1 MTSRNPN
8 PGATPAERRLWG
20 SGMVPGSVARNKAR
34 RSSAEQVAAER
45 DKARRTREDDW
56 PTGKPKPARLGE
68 QVEVAGG
75 MRAWVREEPVRQKQ
89 RQRRGG
95 KRQKKVGSGRMAT
108 VTERTR
114 IVALRARG
122 LTYQAIAN
130 ELGLSYATVR
140 QEFG

>member
-1 MTSRNPN
+1 
-8 PGATPAERRLWG
+8 
-20 SGMVPGSVARNKAR
+20 
-34 RSSAEQVAAER
+34 
-45 DKARRTREDDW
+45 
-56 PTGKPKPARLGE
+56 
-68 QVEVAGG
+68 

-89 RQRRGG
+89 RQRRRG
-95 KRQKKVGSGRMAT
+95 KRQKKVGSGRAAT

-114 IVALRARG
+114 IVALRAMG

>member
-1 MTSRNPN
+1 
-8 PGATPAERRLWG
+8 
-20 SGMVPGSVARNKAR
+20 MVPGSVARNKGR

-95 KRQKKVGSGRMAT
+95 KRQKQEAVARGSSKRQKKVGSGRVAT

>member
-20 SGMVPGSVARNKAR
+20 SGMVPGSVARNKGR

-75 MRAWVREEPVRQKQ
+75 MRAWVREEPDPGPSPAGERIRQA
-89 RQRRGG
+89 
-95 KRQKKVGSGRMAT
+95 VGSHRSERVSGLDAGRRPPSPGAGAS
-108 VTERTR
+108 E
-114 IVALRARG
+114 LRRPLQPG
-122 LTYQAIAN
+122 QAPPRSRAQD
-130 ELGLSYATVR
+130 A
-140 QEFG
+140 

>member
-1 MTSRNPN
+1 MRVRNPN
-8 PGATPAERRLWG
+8 PGSTPAERRLWG
-20 SGMVPGSVARNKAR
+20 TGMVPGSVARNTGR

-75 MRAWVREEPVRQKQ
+75 RAWVREEPVRQKQ
-89 RQRRGG
+89 RQRQGG
-95 KRQKKVGSGRMAT
+95 KRQKKVGSGRVAT

-130 ELGLSYATVR
+130 EVGLSYATVR